1 MTISSEIRESDV
13 LLPELEKNTYQII
26 ITEHPIESPDILS
39 REFCTEN
46 LFLTVPPAHPLAN
59 SRDGI
64 YHEDLAGET
73 MLLFHEIGVWRNL
86 TETKMT
92 QTKFIIQ
99 DRNEAFDALLQA
111 SALPAFVSNLTLE
124 YTSQPKNRLAIPILD
139 QEAHIT
145 FYCAVHKSNKNL
157 LPD

>member
-1 MTISSEIRESDV
+1 
-13 LLPELEKNTYQII
+13 
-26 ITEHPIESPDILS
+26 
-39 REFCTEN
+39 
-46 LFLTVPPAHPLAN
+46 
-59 SRDGI
+59 
-64 YHEDLAGET
+64 

>member
-59 SRDGI
+59 SHDGI
-64 YHEDLAGET
+64 YLEDLAGET

-145 FYCAVHKSNKNL
+145 FYCAVHKSSKNL

>member
-64 YHEDLAGET
+64 
-73 MLLFHEIGVWRNL
+73 
-86 TETKMT
+86 
-92 QTKFIIQ
+92 
-99 DRNEAFDALLQA
+99 
-111 SALPAFVSNLTLE
+111 
-124 YTSQPKNRLAIPILD
+124 
-139 QEAHIT
+139 
-145 FYCAVHKSNKNL
+145 
-157 LPD
+157 